1 MVVKKI
7 PSLKGPTLKSK
18 KHLQVGKKVGSE
30 GHFLSCLLA
39 YVKLTYLKVSF
50 LKCHRLQ
57 ADWTDLIGLAHARKT
72 RTVLCTLTSKQDK
85 IIF

>member
-1 MVVKKI
+1 MMAI
-7 PSLKGPTLKSK
+7 LC
-18 KHLQVGKKVGSE
+18 H
-30 GHFLSCLLA
+30 A
-39 YVKLTYLKVSF
+39 VKLTYLKVSF